1 MHASRQAHG
10 HSPRD
15 AGSTRPY
22 GAAGQPRTR
31 SSLTLPPREHRQ
43 RDRGANGGALAVDLL
58 TGAVAGAVGV
68 WAMDRVDWFLY
79 ERGLDT
85 PETRRQTE
93 AARPG
98 GMDPAHVTAKM
109 AADAIGVRL
118 SSPKENPAGLAVHY
132 SLGIMPGML
141 YGAMRERVDYV
152 GRGRGLG
159 YGFALFVVEDE
170 IANPLLGIAAPPGRY
185 PWTAHA
191 RGLVAHLVYGF
202 VTDAVLSLLNGRRYA
217 GRSRRRS

>member
-1 MHASRQAHG
+1 MHASQKADGQASG
-10 HSPRD
+10 D
-15 AGSTRPY
+15 AGSIRPH
-22 GAAGQPRTR
+22 GAAGQSRTH
-31 SSLTLPPREHRQ
+31 SSSTPQMRKHRQ
-43 RDRGANGGALAVDLL
+43 RGRDANGGALAVDLL
-58 TGAVAGAVGV
+58 KGAVAGAVGV

-98 GMDPAHVTAKM
+98 GMDPAHVTAQL
-109 AADAIGVRL
+109 AADAMGVRL

-141 YGAMRERVDYV
+141 YGAMRDRVHYV
-152 GRGRGLG
+152 SAGRGLG

-170 IANPLLGIAAPPGRY
+170 IANPMLGIAAPPGQY

-202 VTDAVLSLLNGRRYA
+202 VTDAVLSLLNGRRSA
-217 GRSRRRS
+217 RPGRRS

>member
-1 MHASRQAHG
+1 
-10 HSPRD
+10 
-15 AGSTRPY
+15 
-22 GAAGQPRTR
+22 
-31 SSLTLPPREHRQ
+31 
-43 RDRGANGGALAVDLL
+43 
-58 TGAVAGAVGV
+58 
-68 WAMDRVDWFLY
+68 MDRVDWFLY

-85 PETRRQTE
+85 PKTRRQTE

-109 AADAIGVRL
+109 AADAMGVRL
-118 SSPKENPAGLAVHY
+118 SSPKENPAGLAIHY

-141 YGAMRERVDYV
+141 YGATRDRVDYV
-152 GRGRGLG
+152 GAGHGLG

-170 IANPLLGIAAPPGRY
+170 IANPLLGIAASPGRY

-202 VTDAVLSLLNGRRYA
+202 VTDAVLSLLNGRRHS
-217 GRSRRRS
+217 GQSRRKS

>member
-1 MHASRQAHG
+1 
-10 HSPRD
+10 
-15 AGSTRPY
+15 
-22 GAAGQPRTR
+22 
-31 SSLTLPPREHRQ
+31 
-43 RDRGANGGALAVDLL
+43 
-58 TGAVAGAVGV
+58 
-68 WAMDRVDWFLY
+68 MDRVDWFLY

-109 AADAIGVRL
+109 AADAMGVRL

-141 YGAMRERVDYV
+141 YGAMRDRVDYV
-152 GRGRGLG
+152 GTGRGLG

-202 VTDAVLSLLNGRRYA
+202 VTDAVFSLLNGSRRS
-217 GRSRRRS
+217 GRSRRRL